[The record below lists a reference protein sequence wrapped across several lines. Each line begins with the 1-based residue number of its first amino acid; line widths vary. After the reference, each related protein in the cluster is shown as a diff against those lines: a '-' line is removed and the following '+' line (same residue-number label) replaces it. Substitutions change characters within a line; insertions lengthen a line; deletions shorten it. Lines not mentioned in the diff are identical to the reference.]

1 MKYLFIALIGILSFQ
16 SLGAVSYPVT
26 TNAHTETATSLS
38 KKEIKQLKK
47 AERKAAKK
55 ERKEMRK
62 QLKKDLK
69 AAIKDFRNS
78 NQSDVGFA
86 LLVILGVLI
95 PPLAMFLYDGLSARF
110 WISLLLTL
118 LFFLPGMIYTL
129 YVIISEY

>member
-1 MKYLFIALIGILSFQ
+1 MKYLFIALIGVMSFQ
-16 SLGAVSYPVT
+16 TAGAVSYPAPAAIQTEVAT
-26 TNAHTETATSLS
+26 TAS
-38 KKEIKQLKK
+38 KKELKQMKR

-55 ERKEMRK
+55 ERKAMRK

-69 AAIKDFRNS
+69 AAIKDFKNS

-86 LLVILGVLI
+86 LLIILGVLI
-95 PPLAMFLYDGLSARF
+95 PPLAMLLYDGLSARF

-129 YVIISEY
+129 YVIISEH